1 MTVGTRRSKS
11 VSGRRVFSVH
21 ASLGCENPNQA
32 YQRTKKTSLPRE
44 NSRSLHCAPP
54 DFLWRVVALI
64 NTVRLSLRRAAYVAV
79 ASSAKQEIRVRS
91 GRDDNSVEA
100 GIDATGH

>member
-1 MTVGTRRSKS
+1 MAHDSSGAKNILRRSP
-11 VSGRRVFSVH
+11 
-21 ASLGCENPNQA
+21 L
-32 YQRTKKTSLPRE
+32 

-64 NTVRLSLRRAAYVAV
+64 NTVRLSLRRAAYVAI

-91 GRDDNSVEA
+91 GRDDNSVARLECFPVHVLWVTQNCHPDRFP
-100 GIDATGH
+100 GLGVSVPCLV